1 MNTKSTEAT
10 PSVVASLQTSA
21 KDFNFQNILES
32 VKASKE
38 PITKSVLDDL
48 LSKHDVH
55 EDSYEFESC
64 PSKVE
69 PTELDKHI
77 NRLIDILQK
86 DYSDKPGT
94 IRIIGD
100 LTRSKSEEDAD
111 SMFNEFV
118 RQCEASD
125 LFREGV
131 MYLQEAVKNKGIV
144 HNSLL
149 EEAHYLFMEEEPKNP
164 YEKELNELNA
174 YIESEK
180 EKVWKALKVGSY
192 YDNRVAITKKTKKYV
207 TVEYGDKSRRFC
219 KDDMLIFNRQGICSY
234 FNLWDEESLGCF
246 GDCLST
252 LFCTDKQDILEY
264 LDKYD
269 EPVKDECLQLLWNS
283 RPTYAK
289 NSSCY
294 EFITNLKTFDK
305 EYGYSTLSGLDCIES
320 FSISKIAEAKMNKLT
335 FFEIKEAI
343 NDAIYST
350 NWTEINPK
358 AYNDMLKD
366 IPVVDMRNLTDN
378 DLNAIERKY
387 NDLKKEPS
395 LEKKFFSEESAKA
408 EAVLEFFQKKR
419 GK

>member
-1 MNTKSTEAT
+1 MNTKPTEAT
-10 PSVVASLQTSA
+10 PSVVASLQTPA

-32 VKASKE
+32 VKASKQ
-38 PITKSVLDDL
+38 PITKPVLDDL
-48 LSKHDVH
+48 LSKHDVY
-55 EDSYEFESC
+55 EDSYDFESFEPC
-64 PSKVE
+64 SSKVKSAK
-69 PTELDKHI
+69 LDNHI

-125 LFREGV
+125 LFHEGV

-149 EEAHYLFMEEEPKNP
+149 EEAHYLFMKEEPRSP
-164 YEKELNELNA
+164 YEKEFNELNA

-207 TVEYGDKSRRFC
+207 TVEYGVKSRRFC

-234 FNLWDEESLGCF
+234 FNLWDEESLECF

-252 LFCTDKQDILEY
+252 LFCTDKQDTLEY

-269 EPVKDECLQLLWNS
+269 ESVKDECLQLLWNS

-305 EYGYSTLSGLDCIES
+305 EYGYSTLKGIEPPS
-320 FSISKIAEAKMNKLT
+320 FSKIAEAKMNKLKL
-335 FFEIKEAI
+335 FEINEAI

-366 IPVVDMRNLTDN
+366 IPVVDMRNLTDI
-378 DLNAIERKY
+378 DLNAIKRKY

>member
-1 MNTKSTEAT
+1 MNTKPTEAT
-10 PSVVASLQTSA
+10 PSVVASLQTPA
-21 KDFNFQNILES
+21 KDFNFQNIWEA
-32 VKASKE
+32 VKTSKQ
-38 PITKSVLDDL
+38 PITKPVLDNL

-55 EDSYEFESC
+55 EDSNDFEPCS
-64 PSKVE
+64 SKVE

-125 LFREGV
+125 LFHEGV

-144 HNSLL
+144 HNGLL
-149 EEAHYLFMEEEPKNP
+149 EEAHYIFMKEEPKSP
-164 YEKELNELNA
+164 YELNA
-174 YIESEK
+174 YIESKK

-219 KDDMLIFNRQGICSY
+219 KDDMLVFNRQGICSY
-234 FNLWDEESLGCF
+234 FNLWDEESLECF
-246 GDCLST
+246 GNCLST

-269 EPVKDECLQLLWNS
+269 ESVKNECLQLLWNS

-289 NSSCY
+289 NSMCS
-294 EFITNLKTFDK
+294 
-305 EYGYSTLSGLDCIES
+305 
-320 FSISKIAEAKMNKLT
+320 
-335 FFEIKEAI
+335 
-343 NDAIYST
+343 
-350 NWTEINPK
+350 
-358 AYNDMLKD
+358 
-366 IPVVDMRNLTDN
+366 VRRN
-378 DLNAIERKY
+378 R
-387 NDLKKEPS
+387 
-395 LEKKFFSEESAKA
+395 
-408 EAVLEFFQKKR
+408 
-419 GK
+419 